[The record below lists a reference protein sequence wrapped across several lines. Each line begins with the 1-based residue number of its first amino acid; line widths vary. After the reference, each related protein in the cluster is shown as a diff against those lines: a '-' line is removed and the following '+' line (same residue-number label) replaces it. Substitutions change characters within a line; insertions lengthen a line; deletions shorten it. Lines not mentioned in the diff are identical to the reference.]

1 MQETYRKGKD
11 LYSTMAAEAF
21 HTTYEECL
29 EFYLDENGN
38 KTDKTYPEGKR
49 RRTQIKGVLL
59 GIMYGRGTA
68 SVAESIHSTPEEA
81 QKIIDDFFDAYPGIK
96 VFVEKEQEKAK
107 LNGFTTT
114 AWGRRRYLKHI
125 QSEPYDFRYNENRK
139 IDFNPLFT
147 STNKIEQV
155 VPQEI
160 RDEYIS
166 KLEKLNSY
174 RRAKLIEQARLDGI
188 TIRDNNK
195 DIAESNRQVV
205 NSIIQGSAA
214 DMSKRAMILIGQ
226 NQELKDLGFRMLFPV
241 HDIYIIFVVV
251 KPTEHMQKWC
261 SII

>member
-1 MQETYRKGKD
+1 M
-11 LYSTMAAEAF
+11 
-21 HTTYEECL
+21 
-29 EFYLDENGN
+29 
-38 KTDKTYPEGKR
+38 
-49 RRTQIKGVLL
+49 
-59 GIMYGRGTA
+59 
-68 SVAESIHSTPEEA
+68 
-81 QKIIDDFFDAYPGIK
+81 
-96 VFVEKEQEKAK
+96 
-107 LNGFTTT
+107 
-114 AWGRRRYLKHI
+114 
-125 QSEPYDFRYNENRK
+125 
-139 IDFNPLFT
+139 
-147 STNKIEQV
+147 

-226 NQELKDLGFRMLFPV
+226 NQELKDLGFKMLFPV

-261 SII
+261 SIYIELTVN